1 MATQMAKQ
9 APNPPAKQE
18 TYVNLDKPTQAVLL
32 IMSLE
37 EDTVSKVLRHMTP
50 EDIRALHALAGRE
63 YQTDS
68 TSLARTYRDF
78 LNAAKTPIL
87 PAGAGTA
94 YIERLA
100 QRSLGSDRSR
110 SLFKESDHDKPFS
123 SIERRTPEE
132 VVAVLEPENPQVI
145 AAILAELSPGYA
157 AKVVS
162 LMENEVQSKVLAK
175 MATLESIP
183 NTTVTALFT
192 AVEDQLSEVDAG
204 DSIQVDGIARVAGIL
219 SNLSIDETEDL
230 LTNIGDEDPGMVLKL
245 RRAMFGFE
253 DLVSVQGRGMQA
265 VIKEISNDQL
275 VLALKTASDT
285 LRDKILSSVSSRAA
299 EILLDDLAAMGP
311 VKLSE
316 VEKAQQEIVDTAL
329 RLESEGAIVVAGR
342 GGEEIV

>member
-1 MATQMAKQ
+1 MATQIEQ
-9 APNPPAKQE
+9 DSL
-18 TYVNLDKPTQAVLL
+18 TKPTQAVLL

-37 EDTVSKVLRHMTP
+37 EDTVSKVLRHMNP
-50 EDIRALHALAGRE
+50 EDIRALHNLAGKE
-63 YQTDS
+63 YKTDS
-68 TSLARTYRDF
+68 TTLARTYRDF
-78 LNAAKTPIL
+78 LNDAKTPIL

-110 SLFKESDHDKPFS
+110 TLFKESDHDKPYS
-123 SIERRTPEE
+123 SIEKRTPEE
-132 VVAVLEPENPQVI
+132 VVSVLKTENPQVV
-145 AAILAELSPGYA
+145 AAILAELSPGFA
-157 AKVVS
+157 AKVVN
-162 LMENEVQSKVLAK
+162 LCEAELQAKVLAK

-183 NTTVTALFT
+183 NTTVTALFS
-192 AVEDQLSEVDAG
+192 AVEDQLSEVDGG
-204 DSIQVDGIARVAGIL
+204 DQIQVDGIARVAGIL

-230 LTNIGDEDPGMVLKL
+230 LANIGDEDPGMVLKL

-253 DLVSVQGRGMQA
+253 DLANVQGRGMQS

-275 VLALKTASDT
+275 VLALKTASDP

-299 EILLDDLAAMGP
+299 EILMDDLAAMGP

>member
-1 MATQMAKQ
+1 MPKETH
-9 APNPPAKQE
+9 PAA
-18 TYVNLDKPTQAVLL
+18 LDRRTQAVLL
-32 IMSLE
+32 IMSLD
-37 EDTVSKVLRHMTP
+37 EDTVSRVLRHMDP
-50 EDIRALHALAGRE
+50 EDIRALHNLAGKE
-63 YQTDS
+63 YKTDS

-78 LNAAKTPIL
+78 LNDAQTPVL
-87 PAGAGTA
+87 SAGAGSA

-110 SLFKESDHDKPFS
+110 SLFKESDHDRPHS
-123 SIERRTPEE
+123 SIEKRSPEE
-132 VVAVLEPENPQVI
+132 VVAVLEQENPQVV
-145 AAILAELSPGYA
+145 AAILAELSPQYA
-157 AKVVS
+157 AKV
-162 LMENEVQSKVLAK
+162 LNLFDMELQPKVLAK
-175 MATLESIP
+175 LAILESIP
-183 NTTVTALFT
+183 NTTVTALFS

-204 DSIQVDGIARVAGIL
+204 DQIQVDGVARVAGIL
-219 SNLSIDETEDL
+219 SNMSLDETEDL
-230 LTNIGDEDPGMVLKL
+230 LTNIGDEDPGMVLRL

-253 DLVSVQGRGMQA
+253 DLANVQGRGMQS

-329 RLESEGAIVVAGR
+329 RLESEGQIVVAGR

>member
-1 MATQMAKQ
+1 MATENALI
-9 APNPPAKQE
+9 
-18 TYVNLDKPTQAVLL
+18 TLDRPTQAVLL

-37 EDTVSKVLRHMTP
+37 EDTVSRVLRHMTP
-50 EDIRALHALAGRE
+50 EDIRMLHTLAGRE
-63 YQTDS
+63 YKTDS
-68 TSLARTYRDF
+68 TALARTYRDF
-78 LNAAKTPIL
+78 LNDAKTPIL

-100 QRSLGSDRSR
+100 QRSLGSDKSR
-110 SLFKESDHDKPFS
+110 SLFRESDHDKPYS
-123 SIERRTPEE
+123 SIEKRTPDE
-132 VVAVLEPENPQVI
+132 VVAVLAPENPQVI
-145 AAILAELSPGYA
+145 AAILSELSPAFA
-157 AKVVS
+157 AKVLS
-162 LMENEVQSKVLAK
+162 LMESEIQARVLAK

-183 NTTVTALFT
+183 NTTVTALFN
-192 AVEDQLSEVDAG
+192 AVEDQLSEVDSG
-204 DSIQVDGIARVAGIL
+204 DSIQVDGVARVAGIL
-219 SNLSIDETEDL
+219 SNMSIDETEDL

-253 DLVSVQGRGMQA
+253 DLVNVQGRGMQS

-311 VKLSE
+311 VKLSD
-316 VEKAQQEIVDTAL
+316 VERAQQEIVDTAL
-329 RLESEGAIVVAGR
+329 RLESEGAIVVSGR

>member
-1 MATQMAKQ
+1 MVTQADLL
-9 APNPPAKQE
+9 P
-18 TYVNLDKPTQAVLL
+18 LDKPTQAVLL
-32 IMSLE
+32 IMSLD
-37 EDTVSKVLRHMTP
+37 EDTVSRVLRHMSP
-50 EDIRALHALAGRE
+50 EDIRALHSLAGKE
-63 YQTDS
+63 YKTDS
-68 TSLARTYRDF
+68 TTLARTYRDF
-78 LNAAKTPIL
+78 LNDAKTPIL

-110 SLFKESDHDKPFS
+110 SLFKESDHDKPYS
-123 SIERRTPEE
+123 SIEKRSPEE
-132 VVAVLEPENPQVI
+132 VVTVLESENPQVI

-157 AKVVS
+157 AKVLG
-162 LMENEVQSKVLAK
+162 LMDAEAQPRVLAK

-183 NTTVTALFT
+183 NTTVNALFT
-192 AVEDQLSEVDAG
+192 AVEDQLSEVDGG

-219 SNLSIDETEDL
+219 ANMSIDETEDL

-275 VLALKTASDT
+275 VLALKTASDP